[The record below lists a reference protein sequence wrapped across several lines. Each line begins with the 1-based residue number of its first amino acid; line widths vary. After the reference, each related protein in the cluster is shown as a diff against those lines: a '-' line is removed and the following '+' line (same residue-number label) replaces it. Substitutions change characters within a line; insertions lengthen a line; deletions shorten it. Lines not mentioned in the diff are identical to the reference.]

1 LALGILLSGAIVQ
14 PVFGV
19 SYVTGLKVGDSAL
32 YSLSGSY
39 AQNSNAAGTRMKVTN
54 VDQTRVSVNFTD
66 YPSAGFKIG
75 IFWIDVLSGQ
85 SNNFTNNL
93 FFAVASGLK
102 AGDPIFDN
110 WANFTVSNVQTST
123 CGGLTRSLVF
133 SPTNYLR
140 SGQYIAIAWDQ
151 NTGVM
156 CRYASSDL
164 YGTLDL
170 TLDNTT
176 LWTSGTTGPVSDP
189 YTTAANITAA
199 VGLPTIALIAFV
211 FFRRRRARR

>member
-1 LALGILLSGAIVQ
+1 MT
-14 PVFGV
+14 
-19 SYVTGLKVGDSAL
+19 VTSVD
-32 YSLSGSY
+32 
-39 AQNSNAAGTRMKVTN
+39 VTK
-54 VDQTRVSVNFTD
+54 VSVNFTD

-93 FFAVASGLK
+93 FFAVASGLN
-102 AGDPIFDN
+102 AGNQIFDN
-110 WANFTVSNVQTST
+110 WANFTVANVQTST
-123 CGGLTRSLVF
+123 CGGVARSLVF

-140 SGQYIAIAWDQ
+140 SGQYFAVAWDQ
-151 NTGVM
+151 NTGLM
-156 CRYASSDL
+156 CRYSSSDL

-170 TLDNTT
+170 RLNNTT
-176 LWTSGTTGPVSDP
+176 LWNSGTTSPVSDP

-199 VGLPTIALIAFV
+199 VGLPLVALIAFV